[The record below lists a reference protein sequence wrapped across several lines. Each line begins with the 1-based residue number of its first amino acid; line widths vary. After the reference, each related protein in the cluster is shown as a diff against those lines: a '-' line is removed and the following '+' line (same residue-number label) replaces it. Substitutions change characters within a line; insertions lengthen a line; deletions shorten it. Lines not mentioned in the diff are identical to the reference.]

1 MKILQC
7 QTQQLSSDTNVEGEE
22 SRDNDERSDC
32 PCTMGNEFADCSL

>member
-22 SRDNDERSDC
+22 SRDNDERSDS
-32 PCTMGNEFADCSL
+32 PCTMGNEFANCNL